1 MPELVSRAG
10 GEAVLARAGSH
21 ESHNEWDAQRA
32 ADPQVILLAP
42 CGLSM
47 AQTARDMPAF
57 TGLPGFGEL
66 SAVRK
71 GEVYL
76 ADGKHY
82 LNRPGPRLVE
92 SLEIAAEI
100 IHPERFRFGHEGRAW
115 RRYHL

>member
-1 MPELVSRAG
+1 M
-10 GEAVLARAGSH
+10 
-21 ESHNEWDAQRA
+21 
-32 ADPQVILLAP
+32 AP

-47 AQTARDMPAF
+47 AEAARDMSGL

-66 SAVRK
+66 SAARK

-82 LNRPGPRLVE
+82 FNRPGPRLVE